1 MYLTIHH
8 PEILPI
14 IRSIAGGIYAPRLDG
29 KHCLIVKCSK
39 EMILAAQL
47 KREFAI
53 YLAPIKFSKF
63 ESGSALITA
72 FFDQGHS
79 PLIITTP
86 LTKDDSMTLEL
97 IELFKSETFQ
107 VFFFD
112 HNDRELLSCEARVA
126 ANPLTNRIR
135 NYRLSRPGCEIALIE
150 GANAW
155 FRGTG
160 KAADDQAT
168 KVKLETSLFRDDFV
182 IIDASNVTEGVLGA
196 KPVSISALVREEPG
210 PYQELDIVLALQPT
224 FRPNQ
229 IFLNPI
235 KEVDGEEFTDV
246 LVVGE
251 QVAFIIQAKDSP
263 NTQKTVDSKFER
275 KRRKSISQLQE
286 GVNQL
291 RGAISFI
298 RNDPKLLF
306 ALNGSTV
313 EIDLTGKPILGIVIV
328 RELFDDMYSE
338 YSRIAFEHIKKA
350 GVDTVFF
357 DFPEFSKMTLY
368 CKSEALFLSAAQQI
382 LQTAESRRKFPRLR
396 YSGKPVSGIEY
407 DLQNQR

>member
-1 MYLTIHH
+1 MS
-8 PEILPI
+8 
-14 IRSIAGGIYAPRLDG
+14 R
-29 KHCLIVKCSK
+29 IVSYTWVSFVCKLC
-39 EMILAAQL
+39 
-47 KREFAI
+47 
-53 YLAPIKFSKF
+53 
-63 ESGSALITA
+63 G
-72 FFDQGHS
+72 
-79 PLIITTP
+79 
-86 LTKDDSMTLEL
+86 
-97 IELFKSETFQ
+97 Q
-107 VFFFD
+107 VGQ
-112 HNDRELLSCEARVA
+112 
-126 ANPLTNRIR
+126 I
-135 NYRLSRPGCEIALIE
+135 
-150 GANAW
+150 
-155 FRGTG
+155 
-160 KAADDQAT
+160 
-168 KVKLETSLFRDDFV
+168 SL
-182 IIDASNVTEGVLGA
+182 
-196 KPVSISALVREEPG
+196 
-210 PYQELDIVLALQPT
+210 
-224 FRPNQ
+224 Q
-229 IFLNPI
+229 IN
-235 KEVDGEEFTDV
+235 
-246 LVVGE
+246 
-251 QVAFIIQAKDSP
+251 
-263 NTQKTVDSKFER
+263 TVDSKFER